1 MESINVE
8 KIMQEIRDEIKA
20 KGYKESDLSFAS
32 IPLNN
37 FSTGNKFNQ
46 KILDECLI
54 DLENL
59 KLNYYKT
66 FSKREKRSFIN
77 RVVRKIIKPLLYPLV
92 KKQEEINYNTFLILN
107 LLYMYIKEKD
117 PKINNELYK
126 NGNNPCESYVF
137 KLKKEEHIF
146 FYGQSYNADKY
157 IYKGISHKEDSYS
170 WTDGKILWVKTK
182 LVDYPQ
188 GSNIQA
194 VFKLKDVFNGKQP
207 IIANVN
213 NKEVYKSEIKHGENI
228 SFDFV
233 LPEDKI
239 VDITIEFPDA
249 CSPLSLGLSEDTR
262 SLALA
267 IESIAFNLRDN
278 V

>member
-1 MESINVE
+1 MV
-8 KIMQEIRDEIKA
+8 IKA
-20 KGYKESDLSFAS
+20 KYMRKPNKKIRQKQNNSLDSLELLS
-32 IPLNN
+32 
-37 FSTGNKFNQ
+37 G
-46 KILDECLI
+46 D
-54 DLENL
+54 
-59 KLNYYKT
+59 NYLSVSRAK
-66 FSKREKRSFIN
+66 
-77 RVVRKIIKPLLYPLV
+77 
-92 KKQEEINYNTFLILN
+92 
-107 LLYMYIKEKD
+107 
-117 PKINNELYK
+117 ELYK
-126 NGNNPCESYVF
+126 IGVTACNSYFF

-146 FYGQSYNADKY
+146 FYGQSYNAY
-157 IYKGISHKEDSYS
+157 RYVYKGISHKEDSYS
-170 WTDGKILWVKTK
+170 WTDGKILGIIVQ

-267 IESIAFNLRDN
+267 IESIAFNLKETVDINEKIYIGDRN
-278 V
+278 GVNKC